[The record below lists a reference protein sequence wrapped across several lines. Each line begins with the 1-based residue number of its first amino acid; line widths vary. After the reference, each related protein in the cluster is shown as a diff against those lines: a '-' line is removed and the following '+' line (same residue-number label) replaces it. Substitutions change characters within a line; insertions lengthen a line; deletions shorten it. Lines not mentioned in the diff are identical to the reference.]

1 MYQIDDVPADNEEL
15 TKRMHNVLS
24 QPEIDAI
31 ILNAKNDHMKWLK
44 DHKQRGEQFRK
55 IINRRDERELL
66 QMVRCLYLHGK
77 ESGLTSTDSQYMR
90 RAEEIIEEQ
99 FSFTLKTKAKNVSSY
114 IRDILGED

>member
-44 DHKQRGEQFRK
+44 DHKQRGEQF
-55 IINRRDERELL
+55 
-66 QMVRCLYLHGK
+66 
-77 ESGLTSTDSQYMR
+77 
-90 RAEEIIEEQ
+90 
-99 FSFTLKTKAKNVSSY
+99 SFTLKTKAKNVSSY